1 MDINEAHRKLGH
13 IFPVAIKHAISKGYI
28 TRIELDNKSKPDFC
42 KACVKAKSARQPFPK
57 QSETCATKYGDCV
70 HWDLWGPA
78 RVKSLNGHYY
88 VAACL
93 DDATRE
99 TKLYF
104 QEKKSETIW
113 SYKQDEA
120 LIKTQTGNQIKVVHS
135 DRGSEF
141 MSDEIINYQNSK
153 GTIREFTVHDSPQ
166 QNGVAK
172 RGMCTQAEQACAL
185 LLSSG
190 LPCFP
195 WEEAMHHSAWLQ
207 DQTPTCALD
216 GQTPYEMKNGKKPYL
231 GGIQE
236 FGVAA

>member
-1 MDINEAHRKLGH
+1 
-13 IFPVAIKHAISKGYI
+13 
-28 TRIELDNKSKPDFC
+28 
-42 KACVKAKSARQPFPK
+42 
-57 QSETCATKYGDCV
+57 
-70 HWDLWGPA
+70 
-78 RVKSLNGHYY
+78 
-88 VAACL
+88 
-93 DDATRE
+93 
-99 TKLYF
+99 
-104 QEKKSETIW
+104 
-113 SYKQDEA
+113 
-120 LIKTQTGNQIKVVHS
+120 
-135 DRGSEF
+135 

-172 RGMCTQAEQACAL
+172 RGMCTQAEQARTL

-190 LPCFP
+190 LPCFL